1 MMNFEAIIYQ
11 KDHSILKIVLNRPN
25 RGNAI
30 NRKLLE
36 ELEVAIDEATKDN
49 EIKVIILS
57 GKGRGF
63 CGGADISEIDFHSIE
78 EVEEFLRR
86 FHVLFNKI
94 ENIEKPTIAAING
107 YALGGGCELVLPCDL
122 RIASETSSIGV
133 PEIKMGFLPGGGGTQ
148 RLPRL
153 IGISRAMEMLFTG
166 EPLDA
171 HSAYR
176 IGLFNMVVPN
186 EKLIDEA
193 MKLAEI
199 LVNKSPLALKM
210 AKRLVN
216 NGMNM
221 DLRSALELEIQEVSY
236 LSFEAIKRQK
246 GDAGK

>member
-1 MMNFEAIIYQ
+1 
-11 KDHSILKIVLNRPN
+11 
-25 RGNAI
+25 
-30 NRKLLE
+30 
-36 ELEVAIDEATKDN
+36 
-49 EIKVIILS
+49 
-57 GKGRGF
+57 
-63 CGGADISEIDFHSIE
+63 
-78 EVEEFLRR
+78 
-86 FHVLFNKI
+86 
-94 ENIEKPTIAAING
+94 
-107 YALGGGCELVLPCDL
+107 
-122 RIASETSSIGV
+122 
-133 PEIKMGFLPGGGGTQ
+133 
-148 RLPRL
+148 
-153 IGISRAMEMLFTG
+153 MLFTG